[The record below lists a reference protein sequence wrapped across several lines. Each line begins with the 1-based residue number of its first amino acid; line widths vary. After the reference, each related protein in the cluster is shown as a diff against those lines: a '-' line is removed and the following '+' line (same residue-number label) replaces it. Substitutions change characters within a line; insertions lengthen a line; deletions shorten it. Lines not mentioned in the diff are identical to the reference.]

1 MLVFKSILNSDL
13 TDKQILFQLARIN
26 SWISLNGKIAN
37 SYKSKINIDFR
48 GLTNDIMTKLGY
60 EPNTI
65 IKNTVETD
73 PTIFQADNKCGVKYP
88 YVSAPDNLLLDTKLN
103 PAQKVLLLILKEVWL
118 DNNGKQLLPYCQTE
132 TIFKQI
138 PNYRHTRDYVNK
150 LISSLQEKG
159 YISFD
164 TIKNQGR
171 VNVRISF
178 DGSLKDAKEELSN
191 QVSAE
196 DEIKEMVHPVQQL
209 DNDITKIISEMKK
222 EMDELKEKEKEQAKE
237 IAVLKEQAKEIDE
250 LKEQVNK
257 LQEELNERRGNE
269 KSDIESS
276 IRIPEHDREEAEN
289 TENSET
295 VGQSDK
301 PITETEDAENSE
313 TVGQINRNSNETVG
327 QSEKQPN
334 TESENTEN
342 TETNRQINRSYTET
356 IGQSEKPSIGSE
368 NNGWNSYWNDPT
380 DIEQLDDTDDMDSF
394 MSLIPE
400 GGEYSSE
407 EVETVKN
414 DKEPTMKQRKAEC
427 SADSLF
433 NLANDI
439 DFKMLM
445 KDVNEDIKSSREHR
459 SNIWRSEK
467 KDEYQNHIKE
477 LKNESKKEEI
487 IEYIIN
493 TINEKNSRTLINS
506 LDEAYYKITMGIV
519 KKNQDRITN
528 VYYKNVGDFEI
539 HQSTLDEFVV

>member
-1 MLVFKSILNSDL
+1 MLVFKPILDSNL

-48 GLTNDIMTKLGY
+48 GLTNNVMNKLGY

-88 YVSAPDNLLLDTKLN
+88 YISAPDDLLLDTKLN

-138 PNYRHTRDYVNK
+138 PNYKHTRDYVNK

-164 TIKNQGR
+164 TIKNHGR

-196 DEIKEMVHPVQQL
+196 DEIKEMVQPVQQL
-209 DNDITKIISEMKK
+209 DNDITKLILEMK
-222 EMDELKEKEKEQAKE
+222 
-237 IAVLKEQAKEIDE
+237 KEIDE

-257 LQEELNERRGNE
+257 LKDELKEQRGIE

-276 IRIPEHDREEAEN
+276 IRNPEHDREL
-289 TENSET
+289 
-295 VGQSDK
+295 
-301 PITETEDAENSE
+301 AENSE
-313 TVGQINRNSNETVG
+313 TVE
-327 QSEKQPN
+327 
-334 TESENTEN
+334 
-342 TETNRQINRSYTET
+342 QINRSSNET
-356 IGQSEKPSIGSE
+356 IEQSDKPSIESE
-368 NNGWNSYWNDPT
+368 NNGGISLWNDPT
-380 DIEQLDDTDDMDSF
+380 DNEQLDDTDDMDSF

-400 GGEYSSE
+400 CGEYSSE
-407 EVETVKN
+407 EVKTVENDNEPIKN
-414 DKEPTMKQRKAEC
+414 QRKAEL

-445 KDVNEDIKSSREHR
+445 KDVNEDI
-459 SNIWRSEK
+459 N
-467 KDEYQNHIKE
+467 
-477 LKNESKKEEI
+477 
-487 IEYIIN
+487 
-493 TINEKNSRTLINS
+493 
-506 LDEAYYKITMGIV
+506 
-519 KKNQDRITN
+519 
-528 VYYKNVGDFEI
+528 
-539 HQSTLDEFVV
+539 

>member
-48 GLTNDIMTKLGY
+48 GLTNDVMNKLGY

-88 YVSAPDNLLLDTKLN
+88 YISAPDDLLLDTKLN

-164 TIKNQGR
+164 TIKNHGR

-178 DGSLKDAKEELSN
+178 DGSLKDVKEELSN
-191 QVSAE
+191 QVTAE
-196 DEIKEMVHPVQQL
+196 DEIKEMVQPVQPVQPVQQL
-209 DNDITKIISEMKK
+209 DNDITKLISEMR
-222 EMDELKEKEKEQAKE
+222 
-237 IAVLKEQAKEIDE
+237 KEIDE
-250 LKEQVNK
+250 LKKENTDIKEQVKEIPILKEQVKEIPILKEQVKK
-257 LQEELNERRGNE
+257 LQEELNKRR
-269 KSDIESS
+269 ES
-276 IRIPEHDREEAEN
+276 EVA
-289 TENSET
+289 ENSET
-295 VGQSDK
+295 NGQTDK
-301 PITETEDAENSE
+301 PITESEDAENSE
-313 TVGQINRNSNETVG
+313 TN
-327 QSEKQPN
+327 
-334 TESENTEN
+334 
-342 TETNRQINRSYTET
+342 
-356 IGQSEKPSIGSE
+356 GQSEKPSIGSE
-368 NNGWNSYWNDPT
+368 NNGGISLLNDPT
-380 DIEQLDDTDDMDSF
+380 DNEQLDDTDDMDSF

-400 GGEYSSE
+400 CGEYSSE

-414 DKEPTMKQRKAEC
+414 DNESIKKQRKAEC

-459 SNIWRSEK
+459 SNIWRSAK

-477 LKNESKKEEI
+477 LKSESKKEEI
-487 IEYIIN
+487 TEYIIS
-493 TINEKNSRTLINS
+493 TVNEKNSRTLINS

-528 VYYKNVGDFEI
+528 LYYKNVGDFEI
-539 HQSTLDEFVV
+539 HQSTLDEFVA

>member
-48 GLTNDIMTKLGY
+48 GLTNDVMKKLGY

-73 PTIFQADNKCGVKYP
+73 HTIFQADNKCGVKYP
-88 YVSAPDNLLLDTKLN
+88 YVSAPDDLLLDTKLN

-138 PNYRHTRDYVNK
+138 PNYKHTRDYVNK

-159 YISFD
+159 YISFNS
-164 TIKNQGR
+164 IKNHGR

-191 QVSAE
+191 QASAE
-196 DEIKEMVHPVQQL
+196 DEIKEMVQPVQQL
-209 DNDITKIISEMKK
+209 DNDITKLISEMR
-222 EMDELKEKEKEQAKE
+222 
-237 IAVLKEQAKEIDE
+237 KEIDE
-250 LKEQVNK
+250 LKEQVKEIPVLKEQVNK
-257 LQEELNERRGNE
+257 LKDELNELRGTE

-276 IRIPEHDREEAEN
+276 IRNPEHDRED

-295 VGQSDK
+295 IEQSDK
-301 PITETEDAENSE
+301 PITE
-313 TVGQINRNSNETVG
+313 
-327 QSEKQPN
+327 
-334 TESENTEN
+334 
-342 TETNRQINRSYTET
+342 
-356 IGQSEKPSIGSE
+356 SE
-368 NNGWNSYWNDPT
+368 NNGGISLLNDPT
-380 DIEQLDDTDDMDSF
+380 DNEQLDDTDDMDSF

-400 GGEYSSE
+400 CGEYSSE

-414 DKEPTMKQRKAEC
+414 DNEPIKKQRKAEC

-459 SNIWRSEK
+459 SNIWRSAK

-477 LKNESKKEEI
+477 LKSESKKEEI
-487 IEYIIN
+487 TEYIIN
-493 TINEKNSRTLINS
+493 TGNEKNSRTLINS
-506 LDEAYYKITMGIV
+506 LDEVYYKITMEIV

-528 VYYKNVGDFEI
+528 LYYKNVGDFEI
-539 HQSTLDEFVV
+539 HQSTLDEFVA

>member
-1 MLVFKSILNSDL
+1 MLVFKSILDSDL

-37 SYKSKINIDFR
+37 SYKSKIHIDFR
-48 GLTNDIMTKLGY
+48 GLTNAVMKKLGY

-88 YVSAPDNLLLDTKLN
+88 YVSAPDELLLDTKLN
-103 PAQKVLLLILKEVWL
+103 PAQKVLLVILKEVCL

-164 TIKNQGR
+164 TIKNHGR

-196 DEIKEMVHPVQQL
+196 DEIKEMVQPVQQL
-209 DNDITKIISEMKK
+209 DNDITKLISEMK
-222 EMDELKEKEKEQAKE
+222 
-237 IAVLKEQAKEIDE
+237 KEIDE
-250 LKEQVNK
+250 LKEQVKEIPVLKEQVNK
-257 LQEELNERRGNE
+257 LKDELNELRGTE
-269 KSDIESS
+269 KPDIESS
-276 IRIPEHDREEAEN
+276 IRNPEHDKE
-289 TENSET
+289 S
-295 VGQSDK
+295 
-301 PITETEDAENSE
+301 TEDAEDSE
-313 TVGQINRNSNETVG
+313 TVE
-327 QSEKQPN
+327 
-334 TESENTEN
+334 
-342 TETNRQINRSYTET
+342 
-356 IGQSEKPSIGSE
+356 QSEKPSIGSE
-368 NNGWNSYWNDPT
+368 NNSVISLWNNPT
-380 DIEQLDDTDDMDSF
+380 DNEQLDDTEDMDSF

-400 GGEYSSE
+400 CGEYSPE
-407 EVETVKN
+407 EVEAVKN
-414 DKEPTMKQRKAEC
+414 DNEPIKKQRKAEC

-459 SNIWRSEK
+459 SNIWRSAK

-477 LKNESKKEEI
+477 LKSESKKEEI
-487 IEYIIN
+487 TEYIIN
-493 TINEKNSRTLINS
+493 TVNEKNSRTLINS
-506 LDEAYYKITMGIV
+506 LDEVYYKITMEIV

-528 VYYKNVGDFEI
+528 LYYKNVGDFEI
-539 HQSTLDEFVV
+539 HQSTLDEFVA

>member
-48 GLTNDIMTKLGY
+48 GLTNDIMKKLGY

-88 YVSAPDNLLLDTKLN
+88 YVSAPDDLLLDTKLN

-138 PNYRHTRDYVNK
+138 QNYKHTRDYVNK

-164 TIKNQGR
+164 TIKNHGR

-178 DGSLKDAKEELSN
+178 DGNLKDAKEELSN
-191 QVSAE
+191 QISAE

-209 DNDITKIISEMKK
+209 DNDITKLIAEMK
-222 EMDELKEKEKEQAKE
+222 
-237 IAVLKEQAKEIDE
+237 KEIDE
-250 LKEQVNK
+250 LKEQVKEIPILKEQVNK
-257 LQEELNERRGNE
+257 LQKELNERRGTE
-269 KSDIESS
+269 KSDIERS
-276 IRIPEHDREEAEN
+276 IRISEHNREDS
-289 TENSET
+289 ENSET
-295 VGQSDK
+295 IGQNNGSY
-301 PITETEDAENSE
+301 
-313 TVGQINRNSNETVG
+313 NETIE
-327 QSEKQPN
+327 QPEKPR
-334 TESENTEN
+334 TESEN
-342 TETNRQINRSYTET
+342 
-356 IGQSEKPSIGSE
+356 
-368 NNGWNSYWNDPT
+368 NSGISLRNDPT
-380 DIEQLDDTDDMDSF
+380 NSEQLDDVDDMDSF

-400 GGEYSSE
+400 SGEYSSE

-414 DKEPTMKQRKAEC
+414 DNEAVKKQRKAEC

-459 SNIWRSEK
+459 SNIWRSTK
-467 KDEYQNHIKE
+467 KDDYQNHIKE
-477 LKNESKKEEI
+477 LKNKSKIEEI
-487 IEYIIN
+487 TEYIIN
-493 TINEKNSRTLINS
+493 TVNEKNSRTLINS
-506 LDEAYYKITMGIV
+506 LDEVYYKITMGTV

-539 HQSTLDEFVV
+539 HQSTLDEFVA

>member
-48 GLTNDIMTKLGY
+48 GLTNGVMKKLGY

-88 YVSAPDNLLLDTKLN
+88 YVSAPDELLLDTKLN

-138 PNYRHTRDYVNK
+138 PNYKHTRDYVNK

-164 TIKNQGR
+164 TIKNHGR

-178 DGSLKDAKEELSN
+178 DGNLKDAKEELSN

-209 DNDITKIISEMKK
+209 YNDVTKLIAEMK
-222 EMDELKEKEKEQAKE
+222 
-237 IAVLKEQAKEIDE
+237 KEIDE
-250 LKEQVNK
+250 LKEQVK
-257 LQEELNERRGNE
+257 EIPILKEQVKELQEELNELRVVE

-276 IRIPEHDREEAEN
+276 IRISEHDREY
-289 TENSET
+289 
-295 VGQSDK
+295 
-301 PITETEDAENSE
+301 TEDAENTE
-313 TVGQINRNSNETVG
+313 AVGQINRSSNETVE
-327 QSEKQPN
+327 QSD
-334 TESENTEN
+334 
-342 TETNRQINRSYTET
+342 ET
-356 IGQSEKPSIGSE
+356 SIGSE
-368 NNGWNSYWNDPT
+368 NNGGISLCNDPT
-380 DIEQLDDTDDMDSF
+380 NSEKLDDVDDMDSF

-400 GGEYSSE
+400 CGEYSSE
-407 EVETVKN
+407 EVEVVKN

-477 LKNESKKEEI
+477 LKSESKKEEI
-487 IEYIIN
+487 TEYIIN
-493 TINEKNSRTLINS
+493 TVNEKNSRTLINS
-506 LDEAYYKITMGIV
+506 LDEIYYKITMGIV

-539 HQSTLDEFVV
+539 HQSTLDEFVA

>member
-48 GLTNDIMTKLGY
+48 GLTNDVMKKLGY

-73 PTIFQADNKCGVKYP
+73 HTIFQADNKCGVKYP
-88 YVSAPDNLLLDTKLN
+88 YVSAPDDLLLDTKLN

-138 PNYRHTRDYVNK
+138 PNYKHTRDYVNK

-159 YISFD
+159 YISFNS
-164 TIKNQGR
+164 IKNHGR

-191 QVSAE
+191 QASAE
-196 DEIKEMVHPVQQL
+196 DEIKEMVQPVQQL
-209 DNDITKIISEMKK
+209 DNDITKLISEMR
-222 EMDELKEKEKEQAKE
+222 
-237 IAVLKEQAKEIDE
+237 KEIDE
-250 LKEQVNK
+250 LKEQVKEIPVLKEQVNK
-257 LQEELNERRGNE
+257 LKDELNELRGTE

-276 IRIPEHDREEAEN
+276 IRNPEHDRED

-295 VGQSDK
+295 IEQSDK
-301 PITETEDAENSE
+301 PITE
-313 TVGQINRNSNETVG
+313 
-327 QSEKQPN
+327 
-334 TESENTEN
+334 
-342 TETNRQINRSYTET
+342 
-356 IGQSEKPSIGSE
+356 SE
-368 NNGWNSYWNDPT
+368 NNGGISLLNDPT
-380 DIEQLDDTDDMDSF
+380 DNEQLDDTDDMDSF

-400 GGEYSSE
+400 CGEYSSE

-414 DKEPTMKQRKAEC
+414 DNEPIKKQRKAEC

-459 SNIWRSEK
+459 SNIWRSAK

-477 LKNESKKEEI
+477 LKSESKKEEI
-487 IEYIIN
+487 TEYIIN
-493 TINEKNSRTLINS
+493 TVNEKNSRTLINS

-528 VYYKNVGDFEI
+528 LYYKNVGDFEI
-539 HQSTLDEFVV
+539 HQSTLDEFVA

>member
-48 GLTNDIMTKLGY
+48 GLTNTVMNKLGY

-88 YVSAPDNLLLDTKLN
+88 YVSAPDELLLDTKLN

-138 PNYRHTRDYVNK
+138 PQYKHTRDYVNK

-164 TIKNQGR
+164 TIKNHGR

-191 QVSAE
+191 QTSAE
-196 DEIKEMVHPVQQL
+196 DEIKEMVQPVQQL
-209 DNDITKIISEMKK
+209 DNDITKLISEMKK
-222 EMDELKEKEKEQAKE
+222 E
-237 IAVLKEQAKEIDE
+237 IDE
-250 LKEQVNK
+250 LKKENTDIKEQVKEIPILKEQVKK
-257 LQEELNERRGNE
+257 LQKELNELRGTE

-276 IRIPEHDREEAEN
+276 IRNTEHDRED

-295 VGQSDK
+295 IEQSEK
-301 PITETEDAENSE
+301 PITESEDTENSE
-313 TVGQINRNSNETVG
+313 TIE
-327 QSEKQPN
+327 
-334 TESENTEN
+334 
-342 TETNRQINRSYTET
+342 
-356 IGQSEKPSIGSE
+356 QSEKPSIGSE
-368 NNGWNSYWNDPT
+368 NNGGISLCNNPT
-380 DIEQLDDTDDMDSF
+380 DNEQLDDTDDMDSF

-400 GGEYSSE
+400 CGEYSPE
-407 EVETVKN
+407 EVEAVKN
-414 DKEPTMKQRKAEC
+414 DNEAIKKQRKAEC

-467 KDEYQNHIKE
+467 KDEYQKRIKE
-477 LKNESKKEEI
+477 LKSESKKEEI
-487 IEYIIN
+487 TEYIIN
-493 TINEKNSRTLINS
+493 TVNEKNSRTLINS

-528 VYYKNVGDFEI
+528 LYYKNVGDFEI
-539 HQSTLDEFVV
+539 HQSTLDEFVA

>member
-1 MLVFKSILNSDL
+1 MLVFKSILNSYL

-48 GLTNDIMTKLGY
+48 GLTNDVMKKLGY

-88 YVSAPDNLLLDTKLN
+88 YISAPDDLLLDTKLN

-164 TIKNQGR
+164 TIKNHGR

-178 DGSLKDAKEELSN
+178 DGSLKDVKEELSN

-196 DEIKEMVHPVQQL
+196 DEIKEMVQPVQQL
-209 DNDITKIISEMKK
+209 DNDITKLISEMKK
-222 EMDELKEKEKEQAKE
+222 EIE
-237 IAVLKEQAKEIDE
+237 E
-250 LKEQVNK
+250 LKEQVKEIPVLKEQVKK
-257 LQEELNERRGNE
+257 LQEELNEQRGTE
-269 KSDIESS
+269 KLDIENS
-276 IRIPEHDREEAEN
+276 IRNPEHDREVA
-289 TENSET
+289 ENSET
-295 VGQSDK
+295 IGQSDK
-301 PITETEDAENSE
+301 P
-313 TVGQINRNSNETVG
+313 
-327 QSEKQPN
+327 
-334 TESENTEN
+334 
-342 TETNRQINRSYTET
+342 
-356 IGQSEKPSIGSE
+356 SIESE
-368 NNGWNSYWNDPT
+368 NNGGISLLNDPT
-380 DIEQLDDTDDMDSF
+380 DNEQLDDTDDMDSF

-400 GGEYSSE
+400 CGEYSSE

-414 DKEPTMKQRKAEC
+414 DNEPIKKQRKAEC

-459 SNIWRSEK
+459 SNIWRSAK

-477 LKNESKKEEI
+477 LKSESKKEEI
-487 IEYIIN
+487 TEYIIN
-493 TINEKNSRTLINS
+493 TVNEKNSRTLINS

-528 VYYKNVGDFEI
+528 LYYKNVGDFEI
-539 HQSTLDEFVV
+539 HQSTLDEFVA

>member
-37 SYKSKINIDFR
+37 SYKSKIHIDFR
-48 GLTNDIMTKLGY
+48 GLTNNVMKKLGY

-73 PTIFQADNKCGVKYP
+73 PTIFQSDNKCGVKYP
-88 YVSAPDNLLLDTKLN
+88 YVSAPDELLLDTKLN

-138 PNYRHTRDYVNK
+138 PEYRHTRDYVNK

-164 TIKNQGR
+164 TIKNHGR

-196 DEIKEMVHPVQQL
+196 DEIKEMVQPVQQL
-209 DNDITKIISEMKK
+209 DNDTISEMKK
-222 EMDELKEKEKEQAKE
+222 EIYELKEQVKE
-237 IAVLKEQAKEIDE
+237 IPI

-257 LQEELNERRGNE
+257 LQEELNELRGIE

-276 IRIPEHDREEAEN
+276 IRNTENDREDAEDSETVGQSDKQITETEH

-295 VGQSDK
+295 VGQS
-301 PITETEDAENSE
+301 EN
-313 TVGQINRNSNETVG
+313 
-327 QSEKQPN
+327 
-334 TESENTEN
+334 
-342 TETNRQINRSYTET
+342 
-356 IGQSEKPSIGSE
+356 PSIGLE
-368 NNGWNSYWNDPT
+368 NNVGISLWNDQT
-380 DIEQLDDTDDMDSF
+380 DNEQLDDTDDMDSF

-400 GGEYSSE
+400 GGEYSPE

-414 DKEPTMKQRKAEC
+414 DNEPIKKQRKAEC

-433 NLANDI
+433 NIANDI

-459 SNIWRSEK
+459 SNIWRSAK

-477 LKNESKKEEI
+477 LKSESKKEEI
-487 IEYIIN
+487 TEYIIN
-493 TINEKNSRTLINS
+493 TVNEKNSRTLINS
-506 LDEAYYKITMGIV
+506 LDEVYYKITMEIV

-528 VYYKNVGDFEI
+528 LYYKNVGDFEI
-539 HQSTLDEFVV
+539 HQSTLDEFVA

>member
-48 GLTNDIMTKLGY
+48 GLTNTVMKKLGY

-73 PTIFQADNKCGVKYP
+73 HTIFQADNKCGVKYP
-88 YVSAPDNLLLDTKLN
+88 YVSAPDDLLLDTKLN

-138 PNYRHTRDYVNK
+138 PNYKHTRDYVNK

-159 YISFD
+159 YISFNS
-164 TIKNQGR
+164 IKNHGR

-191 QVSAE
+191 QASAE
-196 DEIKEMVHPVQQL
+196 DEIKEMVQPVQQL
-209 DNDITKIISEMKK
+209 DNDITKLISEMK
-222 EMDELKEKEKEQAKE
+222 
-237 IAVLKEQAKEIDE
+237 KEIDE
-250 LKEQVNK
+250 LKEQVKEIPILKEQVNK
-257 LQEELNERRGNE
+257 LKDELNELRGTE

-276 IRIPEHDREEAEN
+276 IRNPEHDRED

-295 VGQSDK
+295 IEQSDK
-301 PITETEDAENSE
+301 PITE
-313 TVGQINRNSNETVG
+313 
-327 QSEKQPN
+327 
-334 TESENTEN
+334 
-342 TETNRQINRSYTET
+342 
-356 IGQSEKPSIGSE
+356 SE
-368 NNGWNSYWNDPT
+368 NNGGISLLNDPT
-380 DIEQLDDTDDMDSF
+380 DNEQLDDTDDMDSF

-400 GGEYSSE
+400 CGEYSSE

-414 DKEPTMKQRKAEC
+414 DNEPIKKQRKAEC

-459 SNIWRSEK
+459 SNIWRSAK

-477 LKNESKKEEI
+477 LKSESKKEEI
-487 IEYIIN
+487 TEYIIN
-493 TINEKNSRTLINS
+493 TVNEKNSRTLINS

-528 VYYKNVGDFEI
+528 LYYKNVGDFEI
-539 HQSTLDEFVV
+539 HQSTLDEFVA

>member
-13 TDKQILFQLARIN
+13 TDKQILFQLTRIN

-48 GLTNDIMTKLGY
+48 GLTNDVMKKLGY

-88 YVSAPDNLLLDTKLN
+88 YVSAPDELLLDTKLN

-138 PNYRHTRDYVNK
+138 PNYKHTRDYVNK

-164 TIKNQGR
+164 TIKNHGR

-178 DGSLKDAKEELSN
+178 DGNLKDAKEELSN

-209 DNDITKIISEMKK
+209 DNDIIKLFTEMKK
-222 EMDELKEKEKEQAKE
+222 EIDELKEQVKE
-237 IAVLKEQAKEIDE
+237 IPV

-257 LQEELNERRGNE
+257 LQEELNERRGVE
-269 KSDIESS
+269 KSDIERS
-276 IRIPEHDREEAEN
+276 IRIPEHDREH
-289 TENSET
+289 
-295 VGQSDK
+295 
-301 PITETEDAENSE
+301 TEDAENSE
-313 TVGQINRNSNETVG
+313 TVEQSNRSSNETVE
-327 QSEKQPN
+327 QSEKQS
-334 TESENTEN
+334 T
-342 TETNRQINRSYTET
+342 
-356 IGQSEKPSIGSE
+356 GSE
-368 NNGWNSYWNDPT
+368 NNGGISLRNDPT

-400 GGEYSSE
+400 CGEYSPE

-459 SNIWRSEK
+459 SNIWRSAK

-477 LKNESKKEEI
+477 LKSESKTEEV

-493 TINEKNSRTLINS
+493 TVNEKNSRTLINS
-506 LDEAYYKITMGIV
+506 LDEIYYKITMGIV

-539 HQSTLDEFVV
+539 HQSTLDEFVA

>member
-1 MLVFKSILNSDL
+1 MLVFKSILNSYL

-48 GLTNDIMTKLGY
+48 GLTNDVMKKLGY

-88 YVSAPDNLLLDTKLN
+88 YISAPDDLLLDTKLN

-164 TIKNQGR
+164 TIKNHGR

-178 DGSLKDAKEELSN
+178 DGSLKDVKEELSN

-196 DEIKEMVHPVQQL
+196 DEIKEMVQPVQQL
-209 DNDITKIISEMKK
+209 DNDITKLISEMKK
-222 EMDELKEKEKEQAKE
+222 EIE
-237 IAVLKEQAKEIDE
+237 E
-250 LKEQVNK
+250 LKEQVKEIPVLKEQVKK
-257 LQEELNERRGNE
+257 LQEELNEQRGTE
-269 KSDIESS
+269 KLDIENS
-276 IRIPEHDREEAEN
+276 IRNPEHDREDAED
-289 TENSET
+289 SET
-295 VGQSDK
+295 VEQSD
-301 PITETEDAENSE
+301 
-313 TVGQINRNSNETVG
+313 
-327 QSEKQPN
+327 
-334 TESENTEN
+334 
-342 TETNRQINRSYTET
+342 
-356 IGQSEKPSIGSE
+356 KPSIGSE
-368 NNGWNSYWNDPT
+368 NNGGISLLNDPT
-380 DIEQLDDTDDMDSF
+380 DNEQLDDTDDMDSF

-400 GGEYSSE
+400 CGEYSSE

-414 DKEPTMKQRKAEC
+414 DNEPIKKQRKAEC

-459 SNIWRSEK
+459 SNIWRSAK

-477 LKNESKKEEI
+477 LKSESKKEEI
-487 IEYIIN
+487 TEYIIN
-493 TINEKNSRTLINS
+493 TVNEKNSRTLINS

-528 VYYKNVGDFEI
+528 LYYKNVGDFEI
-539 HQSTLDEFVV
+539 HQSTLDEFVA

>member
-48 GLTNDIMTKLGY
+48 GLTNDVMKKLGY

-88 YVSAPDNLLLDTKLN
+88 YISAPDDLLLDTKLN

-164 TIKNQGR
+164 TIKNHGR

-178 DGSLKDAKEELSN
+178 DGSLKDVKEELSN

-196 DEIKEMVHPVQQL
+196 DEIKEMVQPVQQL
-209 DNDITKIISEMKK
+209 DNDITKLISEMKK
-222 EMDELKEKEKEQAKE
+222 EIE
-237 IAVLKEQAKEIDE
+237 E
-250 LKEQVNK
+250 LKEQVKEIPVLKEQVKK
-257 LQEELNERRGNE
+257 LQEELNERRGTE

-276 IRIPEHDREEAEN
+276 ILNTEHDREVA
-289 TENSET
+289 ENSET
-295 VGQSDK
+295 IGQSDK
-301 PITETEDAENSE
+301 P
-313 TVGQINRNSNETVG
+313 
-327 QSEKQPN
+327 
-334 TESENTEN
+334 
-342 TETNRQINRSYTET
+342 
-356 IGQSEKPSIGSE
+356 SIESE
-368 NNGWNSYWNDPT
+368 NNGGISLLNDPT
-380 DIEQLDDTDDMDSF
+380 DNEQLDDTDDMDSF

-400 GGEYSSE
+400 CGEYSSE

-414 DKEPTMKQRKAEC
+414 DNEPIKKQRKAEC

-459 SNIWRSEK
+459 SNIWRSAK

-477 LKNESKKEEI
+477 LKSESKKEEI
-487 IEYIIN
+487 TEYIIN
-493 TINEKNSRTLINS
+493 TVNEKNSRTLINS

-528 VYYKNVGDFEI
+528 LYYKNVGDFEI
-539 HQSTLDEFVV
+539 HQSTLDEFVA

>member
-48 GLTNDIMTKLGY
+48 GLTNNVMTKLGF

-88 YVSAPDNLLLDTKLN
+88 YVSAPDELLLDTKLN
-103 PAQKVLLLILKEVWL
+103 SAQKVLLLILKEVWL

-138 PNYRHTRDYVNK
+138 PNYKHTKDYVNK

-164 TIKNQGR
+164 TIKNHGR

-178 DGSLKDAKEELSN
+178 DGNLKDAKEELSN

-209 DNDITKIISEMKK
+209 DNDITKLIAEMKK
-222 EMDELKEKEKEQAKE
+222 EIDELKEQVKE
-237 IAVLKEQAKEIDE
+237 IPV

-257 LQEELNERRGNE
+257 LQEELNERRGTE

-276 IRIPEHDREEAEN
+276 IRIPEHDREY
-289 TENSET
+289 
-295 VGQSDK
+295 
-301 PITETEDAENSE
+301 TEDAENSE
-313 TVGQINRNSNETVG
+313 TVEQSNG
-327 QSEKQPN
+327 SSNK
-334 TESENTEN
+334 
-342 TETNRQINRSYTET
+342 T
-356 IGQSEKPSIGSE
+356 IGQSEEPSTESE
-368 NNGWNSYWNDPT
+368 NNGGISLWNDPT
-380 DIEQLDDTDDMDSF
+380 NSEQLDDVDDMDSF

-400 GGEYSSE
+400 NGEYSSE
-407 EVETVKN
+407 EIETVKN
-414 DKEPTMKQRKAEC
+414 DNEPTMKQRKAEC

-459 SNIWRSEK
+459 SNIWRSAK
-467 KDEYQNHIKE
+467 KDDYQNHIKE

-487 IEYIIN
+487 TEYIIN
-493 TINEKNSRTLINS
+493 TVNEKNSRTLINS

-539 HQSTLDEFVV
+539 HQSTLDEFVA

>member
-26 SWISLNGKIAN
+26 SWISLNGRIAN

-48 GLTNDIMTKLGY
+48 GLTNNVMKKLGY

-73 PTIFQADNKCGVKYP
+73 HTIFQADNKCGVKYP
-88 YVSAPDNLLLDTKLN
+88 YVSAPDDLLLDTKLN

-138 PNYRHTRDYVNK
+138 PNYKHTRDYVNK

-164 TIKNQGR
+164 TIKNHGR

-191 QVSAE
+191 QISAE
-196 DEIKEMVHPVQQL
+196 DEIKEMVQPSQQL
-209 DNDITKIISEMKK
+209 DNDITKLISEMK
-222 EMDELKEKEKEQAKE
+222 
-237 IAVLKEQAKEIDE
+237 KEIDE
-250 LKEQVNK
+250 LKEQVKEIDELKKENTDIKEQVKK
-257 LQEELNERRGNE
+257 LQDELNELRGTE
-269 KSDIESS
+269 KSDIEKT
-276 IRIPEHDREEAEN
+276 IRNPENPEDPEN
-289 TENSET
+289 TEDPEDTEHTET
-295 VGQSDK
+295 VEQSDKPITGSEDSENPETIEQINRSSNETVEQSDK
-301 PITETEDAENSE
+301 PITE
-313 TVGQINRNSNETVG
+313 
-327 QSEKQPN
+327 
-334 TESENTEN
+334 
-342 TETNRQINRSYTET
+342 
-356 IGQSEKPSIGSE
+356 SE
-368 NNGWNSYWNDPT
+368 NNSGISLWNNPT
-380 DIEQLDDTDDMDSF
+380 DNEQLDDADDMDSF

-400 GGEYSSE
+400 CGEYSPE
-407 EVETVKN
+407 EVEAVKN
-414 DKEPTMKQRKAEC
+414 DNEPIKKQRKAEC

-477 LKNESKKEEI
+477 LKSESKKEEI
-487 IEYIIN
+487 TEYIIN
-493 TINEKNSRTLINS
+493 TVNETNSRTLINS
-506 LDEAYYKITMGIV
+506 LDEVYYKITMGIV

-528 VYYKNVGDFEI
+528 LYYKNVGDFEI
-539 HQSTLDEFVV
+539 HQSALDEFVA

>member
-48 GLTNDIMTKLGY
+48 GLTNDVMKKLGY

-88 YVSAPDNLLLDTKLN
+88 YVSVPDDLLLDTKLN

-138 PNYRHTRDYVNK
+138 PNYKHTRDYVNK

-164 TIKNQGR
+164 TIKNHGR

-178 DGSLKDAKEELSN
+178 DGILKDAKEELSN

-196 DEIKEMVHPVQQL
+196 DEIKEMVQPVQQL
-209 DNDITKIISEMKK
+209 DNDITKLIAEMKK
-222 EMDELKEKEKEQAKE
+222 QIDELKEQVKE
-237 IAVLKEQAKEIDE
+237 IPV

-257 LQEELNERRGNE
+257 LQEELNERRGVE
-269 KSDIESS
+269 KSDIERS
-276 IRIPEHDREEAEN
+276 IRIPEHDREY
-289 TENSET
+289 
-295 VGQSDK
+295 
-301 PITETEDAENSE
+301 TEDAENSE
-313 TVGQINRNSNETVG
+313 TVEQSNGSSNETV
-327 QSEKQPN
+327 E
-334 TESENTEN
+334 
-342 TETNRQINRSYTET
+342 
-356 IGQSEKPSIGSE
+356 QSEKPSTGSE
-368 NNGWNSYWNDPT
+368 NNGGISLRNDPT
-380 DIEQLDDTDDMDSF
+380 DSEQLDDTDDMDSF

-400 GGEYSSE
+400 CGEYSPE

-414 DKEPTMKQRKAEC
+414 DNETVKKQRKAEC

-477 LKNESKKEEI
+477 LKSESKTEEI
-487 IEYIIN
+487 TEYIIN
-493 TINEKNSRTLINS
+493 TVNEKNSRILINS
-506 LDEAYYKITMGIV
+506 LDEIYYKITMGIV

-539 HQSTLDEFVV
+539 HQSTLDEFVA

>member
-48 GLTNDIMTKLGY
+48 GLTNNVMKKLGY

-73 PTIFQADNKCGVKYP
+73 PTIFQADNKCGAKYQ
-88 YVSAPDNLLLDTKLN
+88 YVSAPDDLLLDTKLN

-138 PNYRHTRDYVNK
+138 PNYKHTRDYVNK

-164 TIKNQGR
+164 TIKNHGR

-191 QVSAE
+191 QISAE
-196 DEIKEMVHPVQQL
+196 DEIKEMVQPVQQL
-209 DNDITKIISEMKK
+209 DNDITKLISDMK
-222 EMDELKEKEKEQAKE
+222 
-237 IAVLKEQAKEIDE
+237 KEIDE
-250 LKEQVNK
+250 LKEQVKEIPILKEQVNK
-257 LQEELNERRGNE
+257 LQKELNEQRGTE

-276 IRIPEHDREEAEN
+276 ILNPEHDREDAED
-289 TENSET
+289 SET

-301 PITETEDAENSE
+301 PITETE
-313 TVGQINRNSNETVG
+313 
-327 QSEKQPN
+327 
-334 TESENTEN
+334 
-342 TETNRQINRSYTET
+342 
-356 IGQSEKPSIGSE
+356 
-368 NNGWNSYWNDPT
+368 NNGGISLWNDPT
-380 DIEQLDDTDDMDSF
+380 DNEQLDDTDDMDSF

-400 GGEYSSE
+400 CGEYSPE
-407 EVETVKN
+407 EVEAVKN
-414 DKEPTMKQRKAEC
+414 DNEPIKKQRKAEC

-459 SNIWRSEK
+459 SNIWRSAK

-477 LKNESKKEEI
+477 LKSESKIEEI
-487 IEYIIN
+487 TEYIIN
-493 TINEKNSRTLINS
+493 TVNEKDSRTLINS
-506 LDEAYYKITMGIV
+506 LDETYYKITMGIV

-528 VYYKNVGDFEI
+528 LYYKNVGDFEI
-539 HQSTLDEFVV
+539 HQSTLDEFVA

>member
-13 TDKQILFQLARIN
+13 TDKQILFQLARVN

-48 GLTNDIMTKLGY
+48 GLTNTVMNKLGY

-73 PTIFQADNKCGVKYP
+73 PTIFQADNKCGIKYP
-88 YVSAPDNLLLDTKLN
+88 YISAPDDLLLDTKLN

-164 TIKNQGR
+164 TIKNRGR

-178 DGSLKDAKEELSN
+178 DGNLKDAKEELSN
-191 QVSAE
+191 QISAE
-196 DEIKEMVHPVQQL
+196 DEIKEMVQPVKQL
-209 DNDITKIISEMKK
+209 DNDITKLISEMR
-222 EMDELKEKEKEQAKE
+222 
-237 IAVLKEQAKEIDE
+237 KEIDE
-250 LKEQVNK
+250 LKEQVKEIPILKEQVKK
-257 LQEELNERRGNE
+257 LQDELNERRGTE

-276 IRIPEHDREEAEN
+276 IQNPEHDKEESEH

-295 VGQSDK
+295 IEQSDK
-301 PITETEDAENSE
+301 PITE
-313 TVGQINRNSNETVG
+313 
-327 QSEKQPN
+327 
-334 TESENTEN
+334 
-342 TETNRQINRSYTET
+342 
-356 IGQSEKPSIGSE
+356 SE
-368 NNGWNSYWNDPT
+368 NNGGISLLNVTT
-380 DIEQLDDTDDMDSF
+380 DNEQLDDTDDIDSF

-400 GGEYSSE
+400 CGEYSSE
-407 EVETVKN
+407 EVEAVKN
-414 DKEPTMKQRKAEC
+414 DNEPIKKQRKAEC

-459 SNIWRSEK
+459 SNIWRSAK

-477 LKNESKKEEI
+477 LKSESKKEEI
-487 IEYIIN
+487 IEYIIS
-493 TINEKNSRTLINS
+493 TVNEKNSRTLINS
-506 LDEAYYKITMGIV
+506 LDEAYYKITMEIV

-528 VYYKNVGDFEI
+528 LYYKNVGDFEI
-539 HQSTLDEFVV
+539 HQSTLDEFVA

>member
-48 GLTNDIMTKLGY
+48 GLTNNVMKKLGY

-88 YVSAPDNLLLDTKLN
+88 YVSAPDDLLLDTKLN

-164 TIKNQGR
+164 TIKNHGR

-196 DEIKEMVHPVQQL
+196 DEIKEMAQPVQQL
-209 DNDITKIISEMKK
+209 DNDITKLISEMK
-222 EMDELKEKEKEQAKE
+222 
-237 IAVLKEQAKEIDE
+237 KEIDE
-250 LKEQVNK
+250 LKEQVKEIPVLKEQVNK
-257 LQEELNERRGNE
+257 LKDELNELRGTE
-269 KSDIESS
+269 KPDIESS
-276 IRIPEHDREEAEN
+276 ILNPEHDKESTEDAEDSE
-289 TENSET
+289 TVGQSEKPSIESEQAENSET
-295 VGQSDK
+295 VEQSDK
-301 PITETEDAENSE
+301 PITE
-313 TVGQINRNSNETVG
+313 
-327 QSEKQPN
+327 
-334 TESENTEN
+334 
-342 TETNRQINRSYTET
+342 
-356 IGQSEKPSIGSE
+356 SE
-368 NNGWNSYWNDPT
+368 NNGGISLLNVPT
-380 DIEQLDDTDDMDSF
+380 DNEQLDNTEDMDSF

-400 GGEYSSE
+400 CGEYSPE
-407 EVETVKN
+407 EVEAVKN
-414 DKEPTMKQRKAEC
+414 DNEPIKKQRKAEC

-477 LKNESKKEEI
+477 LKSESKIEEI
-487 IEYIIN
+487 TEYIIN
-493 TINEKNSRTLINS
+493 TVNEKNSRTLINS
-506 LDEAYYKITMGIV
+506 LDEVYYRITMEIV
-519 KKNQDRITN
+519 KKNQNTLYTKGFLCVIITMFI
-528 VYYKNVGDFEI
+528 GLFENI
-539 HQSTLDEFVV
+539 TFTY

>member
-48 GLTNDIMTKLGY
+48 GLTNTVMKKLGY

-88 YVSAPDNLLLDTKLN
+88 YVSAPDDLLLDTKLN

-118 DNNGKQLLPYCQTE
+118 DNNGNQLLPYCQTE

-164 TIKNQGR
+164 TIKNHGR

-178 DGSLKDAKEELSN
+178 DGNLKDAKEELSN
-191 QVSAE
+191 QISAE
-196 DEIKEMVHPVQQL
+196 DEIKEMVQPVQQL
-209 DNDITKIISEMKK
+209 DNDTISEMKK
-222 EMDELKEKEKEQAKE
+222 VIDELKEQVKE
-237 IAVLKEQAKEIDE
+237 IPI

-257 LQEELNERRGNE
+257 LQEELNELRGTE

-276 IRIPEHDREEAEN
+276 IQNPEHDREESEH

-295 VGQSDK
+295 VEQSD
-301 PITETEDAENSE
+301 
-313 TVGQINRNSNETVG
+313 
-327 QSEKQPN
+327 
-334 TESENTEN
+334 
-342 TETNRQINRSYTET
+342 
-356 IGQSEKPSIGSE
+356 KPSIGSE
-368 NNGWNSYWNDPT
+368 NNGGISLLNVPT
-380 DIEQLDDTDDMDSF
+380 DNEQLDDTDDMDSF

-400 GGEYSSE
+400 CGEYSPE

-414 DKEPTMKQRKAEC
+414 DNEPIKKQRKAEC

-459 SNIWRSEK
+459 SNIWRSAK

-477 LKNESKKEEI
+477 LKSESKIEEI
-487 IEYIIN
+487 TEYIIN
-493 TINEKNSRTLINS
+493 TVNEKNSRTLINS
-506 LDEAYYKITMGIV
+506 LDEVYYKITMEIV

-528 VYYKNVGDFEI
+528 LYYKNVGDFEI
-539 HQSTLDEFVV
+539 HQSTLDEFVA

>member
-37 SYKSKINIDFR
+37 SYKSKIYIDFR
-48 GLTNDIMTKLGY
+48 GLTNDVMNKLGY

-65 IKNTVETD
+65 IKNTVEAD
-73 PTIFQADNKCGVKYP
+73 PTMFQADNKCGVKYP
-88 YVSAPDNLLLDTKLN
+88 YVSAPDELLLDTKLN

-138 PNYRHTRDYVNK
+138 PNYKHTRDYVNK

-159 YISFD
+159 YISFN
-164 TIKNQGR
+164 TIKNHGR

-178 DGSLKDAKEELSN
+178 DGNLKDAKEELSN

-196 DEIKEMVHPVQQL
+196 EEIKEMVQPVQQL
-209 DNDITKIISEMKK
+209 DNDITKLIA
-222 EMDELKEKEKEQAKE
+222 ELK
-237 IAVLKEQAKEIDE
+237 KEIDE
-250 LKEQVNK
+250 LKKENTEIKEQVKEIPVLKEQVNK
-257 LQEELNERRGNE
+257 LQDELNERRGTE
-269 KSDIESS
+269 KSDIERTDVESS
-276 IRIPEHDREEAEN
+276 IRIPELDREY
-289 TENSET
+289 
-295 VGQSDK
+295 
-301 PITETEDAENSE
+301 TEDAENSE
-313 TVGQINRNSNETVG
+313 TVEQSNRSSNETIE
-327 QSEKQPN
+327 QSDKPS
-334 TESENTEN
+334 TESEN
-342 TETNRQINRSYTET
+342 
-356 IGQSEKPSIGSE
+356 
-368 NNGWNSYWNDPT
+368 NGGISLWNDPT
-380 DIEQLDDTDDMDSF
+380 NNEQLDDVDDMDSF

-400 GGEYSSE
+400 CGEYSSE

-439 DFKMLM
+439 DFKILM

-459 SNIWRSEK
+459 SNIWRSAK

-477 LKNESKKEEI
+477 LKSESKTEEI
-487 IEYIIN
+487 TEYIIN
-493 TINEKNSRTLINS
+493 TVNEKNSRTLINS
-506 LDEAYYKITMGIV
+506 LDEIYYKITMGIV
-519 KKNQDRITN
+519 KKNQNRITN

-539 HQSTLDEFVV
+539 HQSTLDEFVA

>member
-48 GLTNDIMTKLGY
+48 GLTNTVMKKLGY

-88 YVSAPDNLLLDTKLN
+88 YVSAPDELLLDTKLN

-138 PNYRHTRDYVNK
+138 PNYKHTRDYVNK

-164 TIKNQGR
+164 TIKNHGR

-191 QVSAE
+191 QVTAE
-196 DEIKEMVHPVQQL
+196 DEIKEMVQPVQQL
-209 DNDITKIISEMKK
+209 DNDITKLILEMK
-222 EMDELKEKEKEQAKE
+222 
-237 IAVLKEQAKEIDE
+237 KEIDE
-250 LKEQVNK
+250 LKEQVKEIPVLKEQVNK
-257 LQEELNERRGNE
+257 LKDELNELRGTE

-276 IRIPEHDREEAEN
+276 IQNPEHD
-289 TENSET
+289 
-295 VGQSDK
+295 K
-301 PITETEDAENSE
+301 EDAENSE
-313 TVGQINRNSNETVG
+313 TVE
-327 QSEKQPN
+327 QSDKPI
-334 TESENTEN
+334 TESEN
-342 TETNRQINRSYTET
+342 
-356 IGQSEKPSIGSE
+356 
-368 NNGWNSYWNDPT
+368 NSGISLCKNPT
-380 DIEQLDDTDDMDSF
+380 DNEQLDNTEDMDSF

-400 GGEYSSE
+400 CGEYSPE
-407 EVETVKN
+407 EVEAVKN
-414 DKEPTMKQRKAEC
+414 DNEQIKKQRKAEC

-477 LKNESKKEEI
+477 LKSESKIEEI
-487 IEYIIN
+487 TEYIIN
-493 TINEKNSRTLINS
+493 TVNEKNSRTLINS
-506 LDEAYYKITMGIV
+506 LDEVYYRITMEIV

-528 VYYKNVGDFEI
+528 LYYKNVGDFEI
-539 HQSTLDEFVV
+539 HQSTLDEFVA

>member
-13 TDKQILFQLARIN
+13 TDKQILFQLARLN

-48 GLTNDIMTKLGY
+48 GLTNDVMKKLGY

-73 PTIFQADNKCGVKYP
+73 PTIFQADNKCCVKYP
-88 YVSAPDNLLLDTKLN
+88 YVSAPDDLLLDTKLN

-164 TIKNQGR
+164 TIKNHGR

-196 DEIKEMVHPVQQL
+196 DEIKEMVQPVQQL
-209 DNDITKIISEMKK
+209 DNDITKLISEMRR
-222 EMDELKEKEKEQAKE
+222 
-237 IAVLKEQAKEIDE
+237 EIDE

-257 LQEELNERRGNE
+257 LKDELNERRGTE

-276 IRIPEHDREEAEN
+276 ILNTEHDREDAED
-289 TENSET
+289 SET
-295 VGQSDK
+295 NGQTDK
-301 PITETEDAENSE
+301 PITESEDAEDSE
-313 TVGQINRNSNETVG
+313 TNGQINRSSNETVE
-327 QSEKQPN
+327 QSD
-334 TESENTEN
+334 
-342 TETNRQINRSYTET
+342 
-356 IGQSEKPSIGSE
+356 KPSIGSE
-368 NNGWNSYWNDPT
+368 NNGGISLLNVPT
-380 DIEQLDDTDDMDSF
+380 DNEQLDDTDDMDSF

-400 GGEYSSE
+400 CGEYSSE

-414 DKEPTMKQRKAEC
+414 DNEPIKKQRKAEC

-477 LKNESKKEEI
+477 LKSKSKIEEI
-487 IEYIIN
+487 TEYIIN
-493 TINEKNSRTLINS
+493 TVNEKNSRTLINS
-506 LDEAYYKITMGIV
+506 LDEVYYKITMGIV

-528 VYYKNVGDFEI
+528 LYYKNVGDFEI
-539 HQSTLDEFVV
+539 HQSTLDEFVE

>member
-13 TDKQILFQLARIN
+13 TDKQILFQSARIN

-48 GLTNDIMTKLGY
+48 GLTNNVMKKLGY

-73 PTIFQADNKCGVKYP
+73 PTIFQSDNKCGVKYP
-88 YVSAPDNLLLDTKLN
+88 YVSAPDDLLLDTKLN

-138 PNYRHTRDYVNK
+138 PNYKQTRDYVNK

-164 TIKNQGR
+164 TIKNHGR

-178 DGSLKDAKEELSN
+178 DGNLKDAKEELYN

-196 DEIKEMVHPVQQL
+196 DEIKEMVQPVQQL
-209 DNDITKIISEMKK
+209 DNDITKLISEMR
-222 EMDELKEKEKEQAKE
+222 
-237 IAVLKEQAKEIDE
+237 KEIDE
-250 LKEQVNK
+250 LKKENTDIKEQVKK
-257 LQEELNERRGNE
+257 LQEELNERRGTE

-276 IRIPEHDREEAEN
+276 ILNTEHDREVA
-289 TENSET
+289 ENSET
-295 VGQSDK
+295 NGQSDK
-301 PITETEDAENSE
+301 PITESEVAENSE
-313 TVGQINRNSNETVG
+313 TNG
-327 QSEKQPN
+327 QSD
-334 TESENTEN
+334 
-342 TETNRQINRSYTET
+342 
-356 IGQSEKPSIGSE
+356 KPSIGSE
-368 NNGWNSYWNDPT
+368 NNSGISLWNVPT
-380 DIEQLDDTDDMDSF
+380 DNEQLDDTDDMDSF

-400 GGEYSSE
+400 CGEYSSE

-414 DKEPTMKQRKAEC
+414 DNEPIKKQRKAEC

-459 SNIWRSEK
+459 SNIWRSAK

-477 LKNESKKEEI
+477 LKSESKKEEI
-487 IEYIIN
+487 TEYIIN
-493 TINEKNSRTLINS
+493 TVNEKNSRTLINS

-519 KKNQDRITN
+519 KKNQNRITN
-528 VYYKNVGDFEI
+528 LYYKNVGDFEI
-539 HQSTLDEFVV
+539 HQSTLDEFVA

>member
-1 MLVFKSILNSDL
+1 MLVFKSILNSNL
-13 TDKQILFQLARIN
+13 TDKQILFQLARVN
-26 SWISLNGKIAN
+26 YWISLNGKIAN
-37 SYKSKINIDFR
+37 SYRSKINIDFR
-48 GLTNDIMTKLGY
+48 GLTNDVMKKLGY

-88 YVSAPDNLLLDTKLN
+88 YISAPDDLLLDTKLN

-118 DNNGKQLLPYCQTE
+118 DNNDKQLLPYCQTE

-164 TIKNQGR
+164 TIKNHGR

-196 DEIKEMVHPVQQL
+196 DEIKEMVQPVKQL
-209 DNDITKIISEMKK
+209 DNDITKLISEMR
-222 EMDELKEKEKEQAKE
+222 
-237 IAVLKEQAKEIDE
+237 KEIDE
-250 LKEQVNK
+250 LKKENTDIKEQVKK
-257 LQEELNERRGNE
+257 LQEELNERRGTE

-276 IRIPEHDREEAEN
+276 ILNTEHDREVAED
-289 TENSET
+289 SET
-295 VGQSDK
+295 IGQSDK
-301 PITETEDAENSE
+301 PITE
-313 TVGQINRNSNETVG
+313 
-327 QSEKQPN
+327 
-334 TESENTEN
+334 
-342 TETNRQINRSYTET
+342 
-356 IGQSEKPSIGSE
+356 SE
-368 NNGWNSYWNDPT
+368 NNGGISLLNDPT
-380 DIEQLDDTDDMDSF
+380 DNEQLDDTDDMDSF

-400 GGEYSSE
+400 CGEYSSE

-414 DKEPTMKQRKAEC
+414 DNEPIKKQRKAEC

-459 SNIWRSEK
+459 SNIWRYAK

-477 LKNESKKEEI
+477 LKSESKIEEI
-487 IEYIIN
+487 TEYIIN
-493 TINEKNSRTLINS
+493 TVNEKNSRTLINS

-519 KKNQDRITN
+519 KKNQDRVTN
-528 VYYKNVGDFEI
+528 LYYKNVGDFEI
-539 HQSTLDEFVV
+539 HQSTLDEFVA

>member
-48 GLTNDIMTKLGY
+48 GLTNNVMKKLGY

-88 YVSAPDNLLLDTKLN
+88 YVSAPDDLLLDTKLN

-164 TIKNQGR
+164 TIKNHGR

-196 DEIKEMVHPVQQL
+196 DEIKEMAQPVQQL
-209 DNDITKIISEMKK
+209 DNDITKLILEMK
-222 EMDELKEKEKEQAKE
+222 
-237 IAVLKEQAKEIDE
+237 KEIDE
-250 LKEQVNK
+250 LKKENTDIKEQVNRLK
-257 LQEELNERRGNE
+257 DELNEQRGIE

-276 IRIPEHDREEAEN
+276 IQNPEHDREDAEH

-295 VGQSDK
+295 VEQSDK
-301 PITETEDAENSE
+301 PITE
-313 TVGQINRNSNETVG
+313 
-327 QSEKQPN
+327 
-334 TESENTEN
+334 
-342 TETNRQINRSYTET
+342 
-356 IGQSEKPSIGSE
+356 SE
-368 NNGWNSYWNDPT
+368 NNGGISLLNVPT
-380 DIEQLDDTDDMDSF
+380 DNEQLDNTEDMDSF

-400 GGEYSSE
+400 CGEYSPE
-407 EVETVKN
+407 EVKAVKN
-414 DKEPTMKQRKAEC
+414 DNEPIKKQRKAEC

-459 SNIWRSEK
+459 SNIWRSAK

-477 LKNESKKEEI
+477 LKSESKKEEI
-487 IEYIIN
+487 TEYIIN
-493 TINEKNSRTLINS
+493 TVNEKNSRTLINS
-506 LDEAYYKITMGIV
+506 LDEVYYRITMEIV

-528 VYYKNVGDFEI
+528 LYYKNVGDFEI
-539 HQSTLDEFVV
+539 HQSTLDEFVA

>member
-48 GLTNDIMTKLGY
+48 GLTNDVMKKLGY

-73 PTIFQADNKCGVKYP
+73 HTIFQADNKCGVKYP
-88 YVSAPDNLLLDTKLN
+88 YVSAPDDLLLDTKLN

-138 PNYRHTRDYVNK
+138 PNYKHTRDYVNK

-159 YISFD
+159 YISFNS
-164 TIKNQGR
+164 IKNHGR

-191 QVSAE
+191 QASAE
-196 DEIKEMVHPVQQL
+196 DEIKEMVQPVQQL
-209 DNDITKIISEMKK
+209 DNDITKLISEMR
-222 EMDELKEKEKEQAKE
+222 
-237 IAVLKEQAKEIDE
+237 KEIDE
-250 LKEQVNK
+250 LKEQVKEIPVLKEQVNK
-257 LQEELNERRGNE
+257 LKDELNELRGTE

-276 IRIPEHDREEAEN
+276 IRNPEHDRED

-295 VGQSDK
+295 IEQSDK
-301 PITETEDAENSE
+301 PITE
-313 TVGQINRNSNETVG
+313 
-327 QSEKQPN
+327 
-334 TESENTEN
+334 
-342 TETNRQINRSYTET
+342 
-356 IGQSEKPSIGSE
+356 SE
-368 NNGWNSYWNDPT
+368 NNGGISLLNDPT
-380 DIEQLDDTDDMDSF
+380 DNEQLDDTDDMDSF

-400 GGEYSSE
+400 CGEYSSE

-414 DKEPTMKQRKAEC
+414 DNEPIKKQRKAEC

-459 SNIWRSEK
+459 SNIWRSAK

-477 LKNESKKEEI
+477 LKSESQK
-487 IEYIIN
+487 
-493 TINEKNSRTLINS
+493 
-506 LDEAYYKITMGIV
+506 
-519 KKNQDRITN
+519 
-528 VYYKNVGDFEI
+528 
-539 HQSTLDEFVV
+539 

>member
-48 GLTNDIMTKLGY
+48 GLTNDVMKKLGY

-88 YVSAPDNLLLDTKLN
+88 YVSAPDDLLLDTKLN

-138 PNYRHTRDYVNK
+138 PNYKHTRDYVNK

-164 TIKNQGR
+164 TIKNHGR

-178 DGSLKDAKEELSN
+178 DGNLKDAKEELSN
-191 QVSAE
+191 QISAE

-209 DNDITKIISEMKK
+209 DNDITKLIAEMK
-222 EMDELKEKEKEQAKE
+222 
-237 IAVLKEQAKEIDE
+237 KEIDE
-250 LKEQVNK
+250 LKEQVKEIPILKEQVNK
-257 LQEELNERRGNE
+257 LQKELNERRGTE
-269 KSDIESS
+269 KSDIERS
-276 IRIPEHDREEAEN
+276 IRISEHNREDS
-289 TENSET
+289 ENSET
-295 VGQSDK
+295 IGQNNGSY
-301 PITETEDAENSE
+301 
-313 TVGQINRNSNETVG
+313 NETIE
-327 QSEKQPN
+327 QPEKPR
-334 TESENTEN
+334 TESEN
-342 TETNRQINRSYTET
+342 
-356 IGQSEKPSIGSE
+356 
-368 NNGWNSYWNDPT
+368 NSGISLRNDPT
-380 DIEQLDDTDDMDSF
+380 NSEQLDDVDDMDSF

-400 GGEYSSE
+400 SGEYSSE

-414 DKEPTMKQRKAEC
+414 DNEAVKKQRKAEC

-459 SNIWRSEK
+459 SNIWRSTK
-467 KDEYQNHIKE
+467 KDDYQNHIKE
-477 LKNESKKEEI
+477 LKNKSKIEEI
-487 IEYIIN
+487 TEYIIN
-493 TINEKNSRTLINS
+493 TVNEKNSRTLINS
-506 LDEAYYKITMGIV
+506 LDEVYYKITMGTV

-539 HQSTLDEFVV
+539 HQSTLDEFVA

>member
-48 GLTNDIMTKLGY
+48 GLTNDVMNKLGY

-73 PTIFQADNKCGVKYP
+73 PTMFQADNKCGVKYP
-88 YVSAPDNLLLDTKLN
+88 YVSAPDDLLLDTKLN

-138 PNYRHTRDYVNK
+138 PNYKHTRDYVNK

-164 TIKNQGR
+164 TIKNHGR

-178 DGSLKDAKEELSN
+178 DGNLKDAKEELSN

-196 DEIKEMVHPVQQL
+196 DEIKEMVQPIQQL
-209 DNDITKIISEMKK
+209 DNDITKLIAEMKK
-222 EMDELKEKEKEQAKE
+222 QIDELKEQVKE
-237 IAVLKEQAKEIDE
+237 IPV

-257 LQEELNERRGNE
+257 LQEELNERRGVE
-269 KSDIESS
+269 KSDIERT
-276 IRIPEHDREEAEN
+276 IRISEQDREDA
-289 TENSET
+289 ENSET
-295 VGQSDK
+295 IGQNNGSSNETIEQTDK
-301 PITETEDAENSE
+301 PRTESENTEDAENSE
-313 TVGQINRNSNETVG
+313 TIGQINRSSNETVE
-327 QSEKQPN
+327 Q
-334 TESENTEN
+334 SENT
-342 TETNRQINRSYTET
+342 S
-356 IGQSEKPSIGSE
+356 KVSE
-368 NNGWNSYWNDPT
+368 NNCGNSLWNDPANN
-380 DIEQLDDTDDMDSF
+380 EQLDDVDDMDSF

-459 SNIWRSEK
+459 SNIWRSAK

-477 LKNESKKEEI
+477 LKSESKKEEI
-487 IEYIIN
+487 TEYIIN
-493 TINEKNSRTLINS
+493 TVNEKNSRTLINS
-506 LDEAYYKITMGIV
+506 LDEAYYKITMGII

-539 HQSTLDEFVV
+539 YQSTLDEFVA

>member
-1 MLVFKSILNSDL
+1 MLVFKSILDSDL

-37 SYKSKINIDFR
+37 SYKSKIHIDFR
-48 GLTNDIMTKLGY
+48 GLTNDVMKKLGY

-73 PTIFQADNKCGVKYP
+73 PTIFQSDNKCGVKYP
-88 YVSAPDNLLLDTKLN
+88 YVSAPDELLLDTKLN

-164 TIKNQGR
+164 TIKNHGR

-191 QVSAE
+191 QISAE
-196 DEIKEMVHPVQQL
+196 DEIKEMVQPVQQL
-209 DNDITKIISEMKK
+209 DNDITKLISEMR
-222 EMDELKEKEKEQAKE
+222 
-237 IAVLKEQAKEIDE
+237 KEIDE
-250 LKEQVNK
+250 LKKENTDIKEQVKK
-257 LQEELNERRGNE
+257 LQEELNERRGTE

-276 IRIPEHDREEAEN
+276 ILNTEHDR
-289 TENSET
+289 
-295 VGQSDK
+295 
-301 PITETEDAENSE
+301 EDAENSE
-313 TVGQINRNSNETVG
+313 TNGQYDKPI
-327 QSEKQPN
+327 
-334 TESENTEN
+334 TESENN
-342 TETNRQINRSYTET
+342 GGISLW
-356 IGQSEKPSIGSE
+356 
-368 NNGWNSYWNDPT
+368 NNPT
-380 DIEQLDDTDDMDSF
+380 DNEQLDDTDDMDSF

-400 GGEYSSE
+400 CGEYSSE

-414 DKEPTMKQRKAEC
+414 DNEPIKKQRKAEC

-459 SNIWRSEK
+459 SNIWRSAK

-477 LKNESKKEEI
+477 LKSESKKEEI
-487 IEYIIN
+487 TEYIIN
-493 TINEKNSRTLINS
+493 TVNEKNSRTLINS

-528 VYYKNVGDFEI
+528 LYYKNVGDFEI
-539 HQSTLDEFVV
+539 HQSTLDEFVA

>member
-1 MLVFKSILNSDL
+1 MLVFKSILDSDL

-48 GLTNDIMTKLGY
+48 GLTNTVMNKLGY

-88 YVSAPDNLLLDTKLN
+88 YVSAPDDLLLDTKLN

-164 TIKNQGR
+164 TIKNHGR

-196 DEIKEMVHPVQQL
+196 DEIKEMVQPVQQL
-209 DNDITKIISEMKK
+209 DNDITKLILEMK
-222 EMDELKEKEKEQAKE
+222 
-237 IAVLKEQAKEIDE
+237 KEIDE

-257 LQEELNERRGNE
+257 LKDELNEQRGIE

-276 IRIPEHDREEAEN
+276 IQNPEHDREESEH
-289 TENSET
+289 TET
-295 VGQSDK
+295 VEQSDK
-301 PITETEDAENSE
+301 PITESEHTE
-313 TVGQINRNSNETVG
+313 TVE
-327 QSEKQPN
+327 QSD
-334 TESENTEN
+334 
-342 TETNRQINRSYTET
+342 
-356 IGQSEKPSIGSE
+356 KPSIESE
-368 NNGWNSYWNDPT
+368 NNGGISLWNNPT
-380 DIEQLDDTDDMDSF
+380 DNEQLDDTDDMDSF

-400 GGEYSSE
+400 CGEYSSE
-407 EVETVKN
+407 EVEVVKN
-414 DKEPTMKQRKAEC
+414 DNEPIKKQRKAEC

-459 SNIWRSEK
+459 SNIWRSSK

-477 LKNESKKEEI
+477 LKSESKKEEI
-487 IEYIIN
+487 TEYIIN
-493 TINEKNSRTLINS
+493 TVNEKNSRTLINS
-506 LDEAYYKITMGIV
+506 LDEVYYKITMGIV

-528 VYYKNVGDFEI
+528 LYYKNVGEFEI
-539 HQSTLDEFVV
+539 HQSTLDEFVA

>member
-1 MLVFKSILNSDL
+1 MLVFKSILDSDL

-37 SYKSKINIDFR
+37 SYKSKIHIDFR
-48 GLTNDIMTKLGY
+48 GLTNNVMKKLGY

-88 YVSAPDNLLLDTKLN
+88 YVSAPDELLLDTKLN

-164 TIKNQGR
+164 TIKNHGR

-196 DEIKEMVHPVQQL
+196 DEIKEMVQPVQQL
-209 DNDITKIISEMKK
+209 DNDITKLISEMK
-222 EMDELKEKEKEQAKE
+222 
-237 IAVLKEQAKEIDE
+237 KEIDE
-250 LKEQVNK
+250 LKEQVKEIPVLKEQVNK
-257 LQEELNERRGNE
+257 LKDELNELRGTE
-269 KSDIESS
+269 KPDIESS
-276 IRIPEHDREEAEN
+276 IRNPEHDKE
-289 TENSET
+289 S
-295 VGQSDK
+295 
-301 PITETEDAENSE
+301 TEDAEDSE
-313 TVGQINRNSNETVG
+313 TVE
-327 QSEKQPN
+327 
-334 TESENTEN
+334 
-342 TETNRQINRSYTET
+342 
-356 IGQSEKPSIGSE
+356 QSEKPSIGSE
-368 NNGWNSYWNDPT
+368 NNSVISLWNNPT
-380 DIEQLDDTDDMDSF
+380 DNEQLDDTEDMDSF

-400 GGEYSSE
+400 CGEYSPE
-407 EVETVKN
+407 EVEAVKN
-414 DKEPTMKQRKAEC
+414 DNEPIKKQRKAEC

-459 SNIWRSEK
+459 SNIWRSAK

-477 LKNESKKEEI
+477 LKSESKKEEI
-487 IEYIIN
+487 TEYIIN
-493 TINEKNSRTLINS
+493 TVNEKNSRTLINS
-506 LDEAYYKITMGIV
+506 LDEVYYKITMEIV

-528 VYYKNVGDFEI
+528 LYYKNVGDFEI
-539 HQSTLDEFVV
+539 HQSTLDEFVA

>member
-48 GLTNDIMTKLGY
+48 GLTNTVMKKLGY

-88 YVSAPDNLLLDTKLN
+88 YVSAPDELLLDTKLN

-138 PNYRHTRDYVNK
+138 PNYKHTRDYVNK

-164 TIKNQGR
+164 TIKNHGR

-191 QVSAE
+191 QVTAE
-196 DEIKEMVHPVQQL
+196 DEIKEMVQPVQQL
-209 DNDITKIISEMKK
+209 DNDITKLILEMK
-222 EMDELKEKEKEQAKE
+222 
-237 IAVLKEQAKEIDE
+237 KEIDE
-250 LKEQVNK
+250 LKEQVKEIPVLKEQVKEIPVLKEQVNK
-257 LQEELNERRGNE
+257 LKDELNELRGTE

-276 IRIPEHDREEAEN
+276 IQNPEHD
-289 TENSET
+289 
-295 VGQSDK
+295 K
-301 PITETEDAENSE
+301 EDAENSE
-313 TVGQINRNSNETVG
+313 TVE
-327 QSEKQPN
+327 QSDKPI
-334 TESENTEN
+334 TESEN
-342 TETNRQINRSYTET
+342 
-356 IGQSEKPSIGSE
+356 
-368 NNGWNSYWNDPT
+368 NSGISLCKNPT
-380 DIEQLDDTDDMDSF
+380 DNEQLDNTEDMDSF

-400 GGEYSSE
+400 CGEYSPE
-407 EVETVKN
+407 EVEAVKN
-414 DKEPTMKQRKAEC
+414 DNEQIKKQRKAEC

-477 LKNESKKEEI
+477 LKSESKIEEI
-487 IEYIIN
+487 TEYIIN
-493 TINEKNSRTLINS
+493 TVNEKNSRTLINS
-506 LDEAYYKITMGIV
+506 LDEVYYRITMEIV

-528 VYYKNVGDFEI
+528 LYYKNVGDFEI
-539 HQSTLDEFVV
+539 HQSTLDEFVA

>member
-37 SYKSKINIDFR
+37 SYKSKIHIDFR
-48 GLTNDIMTKLGY
+48 GLTNDVMKKLGY

-73 PTIFQADNKCGVKYP
+73 PTIFQADNKCGIKYP
-88 YVSAPDNLLLDTKLN
+88 YISAPDDLLLDTKLN

-132 TIFKQI
+132 TIFKQM

-164 TIKNQGR
+164 TIKNHGR

-178 DGSLKDAKEELSN
+178 DGSLKDVKEELSN

-196 DEIKEMVHPVQQL
+196 DEIKEMVQPVQQL
-209 DNDITKIISEMKK
+209 DNDITKLISEMR
-222 EMDELKEKEKEQAKE
+222 
-237 IAVLKEQAKEIDE
+237 KEIDE
-250 LKEQVNK
+250 LKKENTDIKEQVNRLK
-257 LQEELNERRGNE
+257 DELNELRGIE

-276 IRIPEHDREEAEN
+276 IQNPEHDREYAE
-289 TENSET
+289 
-295 VGQSDK
+295 Q
-301 PITETEDAENSE
+301 AENSE
-313 TVGQINRNSNETVG
+313 TVE
-327 QSEKQPN
+327 
-334 TESENTEN
+334 
-342 TETNRQINRSYTET
+342 
-356 IGQSEKPSIGSE
+356 QSEKPSIESEQAENSETVEQSEKPITEPE
-368 NNGWNSYWNDPT
+368 NNGGISLLNVPT
-380 DIEQLDDTDDMDSF
+380 DNEQLDDTDDMDSF

-400 GGEYSSE
+400 CGEYSSE

-414 DKEPTMKQRKAEC
+414 DNEPIKKQRKAEC

-459 SNIWRSEK
+459 SNIWRSAK

-477 LKNESKKEEI
+477 LKSESKKEEI
-487 IEYIIN
+487 TEYIIN
-493 TINEKNSRTLINS
+493 TVNEKNSRTLINS

-528 VYYKNVGDFEI
+528 LYYKNVGDFEI
-539 HQSTLDEFVV
+539 HQSTLDEFVE